1 MQRDDDPSLTPEN
14 AGRMVLRRDRVAI
27 GNTGLKAARRV
38 WGPAERRWLL
48 ATDKSGAEAP
58 GSKGKNRRSDRYPVV
73 VPVQVKWLEPSGA
86 GVIEFAEAREVNMH
100 GGLLD
105 MRGRP
110 AVGSLIELTNLS
122 STKTASA
129 RMLSVRASKES
140 GEMGVA
146 VELLTPSETF
156 WGVTFRLKM
165 AIDDLLKLEKA
176 IRSGGMDTRVLRE
189 FRDAVDYVRKTAWAL
204 QELEERK
211 AHQKDTATVR
221 SLLTDERVR
230 RATQLS
236 KALASDMDSHEVTD
250 GTPGAADLFRA
261 IEGLYQRLAGL
272 FKTRESR

>member
-1 MQRDDDPSLTPEN
+1 MT
-14 AGRMVLRRDRVAI
+14 
-27 GNTGLKAARRV
+27 
-38 WGPAERRWLL
+38 
-48 ATDKSGAEAP
+48 TDKSGAELP
-58 GSKGKNRRSDRYPVV
+58 VSKGKNRRSDRYPVV
-73 VPVQVKWLEPSGA
+73 VPVKVQWLEPRGA
-86 GVIEFAEAREVNMH
+86 AVIEFAEAEEVNMH

-105 MRGRP
+105 MKGRP
-110 AVGSLIELTNLS
+110 AIGSVIELTSLS

-129 RMLSVRASKES
+129 RVVSLRPSKKS
-140 GEMGVA
+140 KVLGVA

-156 WGVTFRLKM
+156 WGVTFRLKK

-176 IRSGGMDTRVLRE
+176 IRSGGMDPLVLRE

>member
-1 MQRDDDPSLTPEN
+1 
-14 AGRMVLRRDRVAI
+14 
-27 GNTGLKAARRV
+27 
-38 WGPAERRWLL
+38 
-48 ATDKSGAEAP
+48 
-58 GSKGKNRRSDRYPVV
+58 
-73 VPVQVKWLEPSGA
+73 
-86 GVIEFAEAREVNMH
+86 
-100 GGLLD
+100 
-105 MRGRP
+105 
-110 AVGSLIELTNLS
+110 
-122 STKTASA
+122 
-129 RMLSVRASKES
+129 
-140 GEMGVA
+140 
-146 VELLTPSETF
+146 
-156 WGVTFRLKM
+156 
-165 AIDDLLKLEKA
+165 
-176 IRSGGMDTRVLRE
+176 MDTRVLRE